1 MKVAETPEDAVLLGL
16 EAGMDVDLYSDE
28 AYALLP
34 EMVKNDPKL
43 EALSAIAG

>member
-16 EAGMDVDLYSDE
+16 KAGMDVDLYSDE

-34 EMVKNDPKL
+34 EMVKNDPEL
-43 EALSAIAG
+43 